1 MRDALGQ
8 HAPRRPTGGQRTG
21 VTTLTLTPRMADWIA
36 GEIAA
41 AWSRVDPDLPD
52 GIGPSRTPFKGKGAY
67 IDLATAE
74 QNADAFRRAL
84 LRAQRHGD
92 ASWADVLIASLG
104 DVLARPVDDDDATE
118 ALVALAGTALAWVAA
133 IEARGD
139 TTAVA

>member
-1 MRDALGQ
+1 
-8 HAPRRPTGGQRTG
+8 
-21 VTTLTLTPRMADWIA
+21 MADWIA

-41 AWSRVDPDLPD
+41 AWSRVGRDLPD
-52 GIGPSRTPFKGKGAY
+52 GIGPSSTPFKGKGAY
-67 IDLATAE
+67 IDLATAG